1 MFCVKSIN
9 SIKTVFIGYL
19 FWLFFKK
26 IYTIRLIIIKA
37 NTIADIIGKNDIKKP
52 NDVPTNTEKIEI
64 NNVFK

>member
-1 MFCVKSIN
+1 
-9 SIKTVFIGYL
+9 L